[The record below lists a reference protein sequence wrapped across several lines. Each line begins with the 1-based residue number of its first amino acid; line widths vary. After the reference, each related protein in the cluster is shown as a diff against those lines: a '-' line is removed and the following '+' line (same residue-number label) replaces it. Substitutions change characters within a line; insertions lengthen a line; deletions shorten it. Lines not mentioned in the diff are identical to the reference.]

1 MKGSGSRLAGAK
13 RAQIL
18 RWLSSEP
25 YIKHHEE
32 TKKDALP
39 GTGQWLLSDMV
50 FHTWKNGSESSLL
63 WLHGMIGSGKSKL
76 V

>member
-1 MKGSGSRLAGAK
+1 MKGSGSRLAVEK
-13 RAQIL
+13 RTRIL
-18 RWLSSEP
+18 GWLSSEP
-25 YIKHHEE
+25 YIQHHEQMKE
-32 TKKDALP
+32 DVLP

-50 FHTWKNGSESSLL
+50 FRTWRNGSDSSLL